1 MTVWEKPTGF
11 TPKIKPFDVFFR
23 RFDVL
28 NKQDSATTSNALVRN
43 DTGQKSGGRGR
54 VFGEASEDFNMP
66 LIYAFVARGT
76 TVLAEHTGHSGNFAT
91 VAAEV
96 RRVDSALLPPFCDVY
111 TRVGFFCFP
120 RAVNARAWGHETG
133 PIAAHSSPVAFT
145 RDV

>member
-1 MTVWEKPTGF
+1 MK
-11 TPKIKPFDVFFR
+11 
-23 RFDVL
+23 
-28 NKQDSATTSNALVRN
+28 NN

-96 RRVDSALLPPFCDVY
+96 RRVNSALLPPFCDVY
-111 TRVGFFCFP
+111 AQRGLFLLPPGGERAHVGARDRPDRGSFVP
-120 RAVNARAWGHETG
+120 RRLY
-133 PIAAHSSPVAFT
+133 PRRIT
-145 RDV
+145 RDRDERRSKRPADP

>member
-1 MTVWEKPTGF
+1 M
-11 TPKIKPFDVFFR
+11 FFFVATKFSKQKGLGNNFKR
-23 RFDVL
+23 RVK
-28 NKQDSATTSNALVRN
+28 NN

-54 VFGEASEDFNMP
+54 VSGYGSEDFNMP

-96 RRVDSALLPPFCDVY
+96 RRGNSALLPPFCDVCA
-111 TRVGFFCFP
+111 RVGFFCFP
-120 RAVNARAWGHETG
+120 RAVNARPWGHETG

>member
-23 RFDVL
+23 RFEVL

-96 RRVDSALLPPFCDVY
+96 RRVNSALLPPFCDVY
-111 TRVGFFCFP
+111 ASVGFFCFP
-120 RAVNARAWGHETG
+120 RR
-133 PIAAHSSPVAFT
+133 
-145 RDV
+145 

>member
-1 MTVWEKPTGF
+1 MK
-11 TPKIKPFDVFFR
+11 
-23 RFDVL
+23 
-28 NKQDSATTSNALVRN
+28 NN

-54 VFGEASEDFNMP
+54 VSGYGSEDFNMP

-96 RRVDSALLPPFCDVY
+96 RRVNSALLPPFCDVCA
-111 TRVGFFCFP
+111 RVGFFCFP
-120 RAVNARAWGHETG
+120 RAVNARPWGHETG

>member
-1 MTVWEKPTGF
+1 MFFFVASKFSQTGLGNNF
-11 TPKIKPFDVFFR
+11 KR
-23 RFDVL
+23 RVK
-28 NKQDSATTSNALVRN
+28 NN

-96 RRVDSALLPPFCDVY
+96 RRVNSALLPPFCDV
-111 TRVGFFCFP
+111 
-120 RAVNARAWGHETG
+120 
-133 PIAAHSSPVAFT
+133 
-145 RDV
+145 